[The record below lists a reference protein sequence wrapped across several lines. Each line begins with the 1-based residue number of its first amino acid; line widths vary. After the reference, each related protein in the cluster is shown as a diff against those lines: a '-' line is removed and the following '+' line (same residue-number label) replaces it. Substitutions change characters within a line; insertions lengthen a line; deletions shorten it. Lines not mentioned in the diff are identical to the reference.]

1 MNGDTKQQLPG
12 WFYLVRSSAT
22 TLVGLVLLL
31 VEGLG
36 DGPSSALLLVA
47 ALLLVGIAPADL
59 WGFVRGR
66 GNSADT

>member
-1 MNGDTKQQLPG
+1 MNGDTKTQLPG
-12 WFYLVRSSAT
+12 WFYLARSSAT
-22 TLVGLVLLL
+22 TAVGLVLLL

-59 WGFVRGR
+59 WGFIRSKG
-66 GNSADT
+66 GE